1 MGEKS
6 EHEAERR
13 QREHAYERMLERLRH
28 FLEEADEQLHLSDAL
43 ERARQRAID
52 YGELSREEADRIAG
66 YVRRDL
72 HDLGDYL
79 VRGGHSLAD
88 WLRLD
93 TALIEDRLL
102 DTLDRVADR
111 ARIELAAL
119 RERSQSTA
127 SYQAGEIAGPGTL
140 VCDGCGDTQS
150 LRRGE
155 EIPPCPRCQG
165 RSFHRQ
171 RP

>member
-1 MGEKS
+1 MDDKS
-6 EHEAERR
+6 ERETER
-13 QREHAYERMLERLRH
+13 QRKEHAYERMLERLRH

-43 ERARQRAID
+43 EHARQRAVE

-72 HDLGDYL
+72 QDIGDYL
-79 VRGGHSLAD
+79 VRGGRSLAD

-102 DTLDRVADR
+102 ETLDRVADH
-111 ARIELAAL
+111 ARTELAAL
-119 RERSQSTA
+119 RERSRQTA
-127 SYQAGEIAGPGTL
+127 SYQAGEVAGPGKL
-140 VCDGCGDTQS
+140 VCDSCGETQS
-150 LRRGE
+150 LHRGE

-165 RSFHRQ
+165 RSFHRE
-171 RP
+171 RS